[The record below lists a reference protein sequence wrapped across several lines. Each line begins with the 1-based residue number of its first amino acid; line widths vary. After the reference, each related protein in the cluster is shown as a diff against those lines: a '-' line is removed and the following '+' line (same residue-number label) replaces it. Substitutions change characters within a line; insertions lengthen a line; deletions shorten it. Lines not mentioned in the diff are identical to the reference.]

1 MTEVTDLKARVG
13 VLEKRFEARIEKV
26 DQKLEKADD
35 KNEVLSEKLNDI
47 HVSVAVVG
55 QSLKNADNI
64 KEGLSKGGV
73 MAYGG
78 GAAGVFYGIV
88 EGIKAI
94 VAAFK
99 DVV

>member
-1 MTEVTDLKARVG
+1 MTEMSDLKARVG
-13 VLEKRFEARIEKV
+13 VLEKRFETRIEKV
-26 DQKLEKADD
+26 DKKFD
-35 KNEVLSEKLNDI
+35 KGEDKHDALSDKLNEI

-55 QSLKNADNI
+55 QSLENADNI

-78 GAAGVFYGIV
+78 GAAGLFYGLIEVIKMIV
-88 EGIKAI
+88 KAI
-94 VAAFK
+94 Q